1 MKVEKTQKIKSVLT
15 DSFNYIIK
23 KKYLNK
29 YISDFQH
36 LPDKIFKNSK
46 PVFVLSTGRCGTD
59 LLVKLFCAFK
69 AGKVYH
75 EPKPEM
81 VYSSKVAYELSEN
94 GLKARMLGFISGRY
108 DALRESFLRNQR
120 YIETNNRIT
129 FFSDAIYEMFPNSK
143 FIHLVRHP
151 GDFARS
157 GIRRRYYY
165 GHDYDDGRLTPVKT
179 DPIFIQWDN
188 MSQLKKIGWLWNETN
203 QYIESIKNKFASDR
217 IITIKAENLFRD
229 PSTFITICSF
239 LDLSP
244 PNEKKIKS
252 ILKKPRNVQYKGFF
266 PRYTDWSDEQ
276 KQELIEVATLAPI
289 YGYQL

>member
-1 MKVEKTQKIKSVLT
+1 MWYDRIQDVIKYFSAQ
-15 DSFNYIIK
+15 
-23 KKYLNK
+23 KYLQRIK
-29 YISDFQH
+29 IGDYIS
-36 LPDKIFKNSK
+36 LPGRLMSELD
-46 PVFVLSTGRCGTD
+46 PVFVLSTGRCGTE
-59 LLVKLFCAFK
+59 LLVKLFKLAN
-69 AGKVYH
+69 AGVVFH
-75 EPKPEM
+75 EPHPQL
-81 VYSSKVAYELSEN
+81 VYASKLVYQSSRGNLRASKLAFL
-94 GLKARMLGFISGRY
+94 AARY
-108 DALRESFLRNQR
+108 DELREAYLRGQR

-129 FFSDAIYEMFPNSK
+129 FFADAIYELFPKSK
-143 FIHLVRHP
+143 FIHLVRHS

-179 DPIFIQWDN
+179 NPIFIQWDN

-229 PSTFITICSF
+229 PSTFISICSF